1 MDAGLGHAFP
11 RFLELT
17 VRKVRQLDR
26 PDKESVNLASLSVN
40 LPDPSLAH
48 RARHRH
54 HGLLGASA
62 RPE

>member
-48 RARHRH
+48 RARDIATM
-54 HGLLGASA
+54 GC
-62 RPE
+62 